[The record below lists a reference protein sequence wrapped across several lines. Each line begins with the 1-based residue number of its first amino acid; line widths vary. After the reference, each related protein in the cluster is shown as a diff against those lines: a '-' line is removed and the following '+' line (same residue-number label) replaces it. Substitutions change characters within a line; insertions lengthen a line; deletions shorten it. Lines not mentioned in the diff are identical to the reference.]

1 MAIPPE
7 SHREP
12 GFEELISKT
21 LNMAASAKLDL
32 LILTE
37 YSQASRI
44 KRSVENHGAE
54 LPVIVESVTLWEDLN
69 LVLQNRVRKGDVI
82 LLNGARK
89 ERSEEHTSEL
99 QSRGHLVC
107 RLLLEKKKILAYL
120 VNYRRESR

>member
-1 MAIPPE
+1 MAIQTEP
-7 SHREP
+7 HREP

-54 LPVIVESVTLWEDLN
+54 LPVIVEAVTLREDLN
-69 LVLQNRVRKGDVI
+69 LVLRNRVRKGEVI
-82 LLNGARK
+82 VLNGAGKDR
-89 ERSEEHTSEL
+89 RALTAHTHPL
-99 QSRGHLVC
+99 PW
-107 RLLLEKKKILAYL
+107 
-120 VNYRRESR
+120 